1 MNISSILLSNKKE
14 QAFNLCHNL
23 DEAQRVKE
31 PSLEVYILHDS
42 IYMTSSRKGYCVRCY
57 LKTKGAGRG
66 RGWELKQ
73 CCLCLYLST

>member
-1 MNISSILLSNKKE
+1 MFTASLFKNVKKNWKQPTCPLISDNRKLLSNKKE

-42 IYMTSSRKGYCVRCY
+42 IYMTSSRR
-57 LKTKGAGRG
+57 
-66 RGWELKQ
+66 
-73 CCLCLYLST
+73 